1 VTAAIQTMEKA
12 GNAASSSMNYMLY
25 GNLGLQV
32 FMSVSM
38 QLLWGMVNTLQ
49 LVIHMNMLSVM
60 MPANVQ
66 FFFSFIV
73 NIVNFKIIP
82 TKDIINK
89 IVGAKDKLKESDV
102 SPEFQQ
108 TGYESTNLMQN
119 LGLLLLAFIGLA
131 CLIALVLLLR
141 LLAKKFEM

>member
-1 VTAAIQTMEKA
+1 MSI
-12 GNAASSSMNYMLY
+12 LR
-25 GNLGLQV
+25 
-32 FMSVSM
+32 SVSM

-89 IVGAKDKLKESDV
+89 IFGFKES
-102 SPEFQQ
+102 
-108 TGYESTNLMQN
+108 L
-119 LGLLLLAFIGLA
+119 
-131 CLIALVLLLR
+131 
-141 LLAKKFEM
+141 

>member
-1 VTAAIQTMEKA
+1 
-12 GNAASSSMNYMLY
+12 MNYMLY
-25 GNLGLQV
+25 GNLGLQI

-60 MPANVQ
+60 IPANVQ
-66 FFFSFIV
+66 FFFGFIV
-73 NIVNFKIIP
+73 NIVNFKIVP

-89 IVGAKDKLKESDV
+89 IIGVKDQLKKSDV

-108 TGYESTNLMQN
+108 TGYESSNLMQN
-119 LGLLLLAFIGLA
+119 LGLLILAFMGLVALIG
-131 CLIALVLLLR
+131 LVLLLR
-141 LLAKKFEM
+141 LLAKKYEA

>member
-1 VTAAIQTMEKA
+1 MEKA
-12 GNAASSSMNYMLY
+12 GNVASSSMNYMLY

-89 IVGAKDKLKESDV
+89 IIGVKDQLKKPDV

-108 TGYESTNLMQN
+108 TGYESSNLMQN
-119 LGLLLLAFIGLA
+119 LGLLLLAFM
-131 CLIALVLLLR
+131 ALVGIIAIVLILR
-141 LLAKKFEM
+141 LLAKKFEL

>member
-1 VTAAIQTMEKA
+1 MEKA
-12 GNAASSSMNYMLY
+12 GSAASSSMNYMLY
-25 GNLGLQV
+25 GNLGLQI

-60 MPANVQ
+60 IPANVQ
-66 FFFSFIV
+66 FFLSFVV

-82 TKDIINK
+82 TKDIINSLL
-89 IVGAKDKLKESDV
+89 GLKDKMKKSDV

-108 TGYESTNLMQN
+108 TGYESSNMAQN
-119 LGLLLLAFIGLA
+119 LGLLLLAFIGLVA
-131 CLIALVLLLR
+131 VVGVVLLLR
-141 LLAKKFEM
+141 LLAKKFEP

>member
-1 VTAAIQTMEKA
+1 MSPAVVAMEKV
-12 GNAASSSMNYMLY
+12 GDAASSSMNVMLY

-49 LVIHMNMLSVM
+49 VVIHMNMLSVI

-66 FFFSFIV
+66 YFFSFIV

-89 IVGAKDKLKESDV
+89 IMGNKNETES
-102 SPEFQQ
+102 SE
-108 TGYESTNLMQN
+108 
-119 LGLLLLAFIGLA
+119 
-131 CLIALVLLLR
+131 
-141 LLAKKFEM
+141 

>member
-1 VTAAIQTMEKA
+1 
-12 GNAASSSMNYMLY
+12 MNYMLY
-25 GNLGLQV
+25 GNLGLQI

-60 MPANVQ
+60 IPANAQ
-66 FFFSFIV
+66 FFLSFIV

-82 TKDIINK
+82 TKDIINSLL
-89 IVGAKDKLKESDV
+89 GLKDKMKKSDV

-108 TGYESTNLMQN
+108 TGYESSNMAQN
-119 LGLLLLAFIGLA
+119 LGLLLLAVIGL
-131 CLIALVLLLR
+131 LVVVGLVLLLR
-141 LLAKKFEM
+141 LLAKKFDM

>member
-1 VTAAIQTMEKA
+1 MEKA
-12 GNAASSSMNYMLY
+12 GNVASSSMNYMLY

-89 IVGAKDKLKESDV
+89 IIGVKDQLKKPDV

-108 TGYESTNLMQN
+108 TGYESSNLM
-119 LGLLLLAFIGLA
+119 
-131 CLIALVLLLR
+131 
-141 LLAKKFEM
+141 

>member
-1 VTAAIQTMEKA
+1 MSPAIVAMEKV
-12 GNAASSSMNYMLY
+12 GDTASNSMNVMLY

-49 LVIHMNMLSVM
+49 VVIHMNMLSVI

-66 FFFSFIV
+66 YFFSFIV

-89 IVGAKDKLKESDV
+89 IMGKKNETES
-102 SPEFQQ
+102 SE
-108 TGYESTNLMQN
+108 
-119 LGLLLLAFIGLA
+119 
-131 CLIALVLLLR
+131 
-141 LLAKKFEM
+141 